1 MEYNQVLRMSE
12 YDSLEAFVSWHKD
25 EEEET
30 YTHEELQFL
39 CFRLR
44 QTTTS
49 VRTQLLAQGLKL
61 AVRGI
66 PKRTRGFTTSSN
78 DRWFGPGA
86 DKTHGGSGFDNR

>member
-1 MEYNQVLRMSE
+1 MKAKATDPEYASIA
-12 YDSLEAFVSWHKD
+12 AFVEWCQSD
-25 EEEET
+25 EQTT

-44 QTTTS
+44 QTTTM
-49 VRTQLLAQGLKL
+49 VRTQLLAQGLTL
-61 AVRGI
+61 TVREV
-66 PKRTRGFTTSSN
+66 PKKTRGFTTSSN

>member
-1 MEYNQVLRMSE
+1 MKASDPEFASIA
-12 YDSLEAFVSWHKD
+12 AFATWCVND
-25 EEEET
+25 ERRI

-44 QTTTS
+44 ATVPV
-49 VRTQLLAQGLKL
+49 VRSLLSSLGLTL
-61 AVRGI
+61 GVREI